1 MELALPVLFCKNNM
15 QRYRMHA
22 PYLPP
27 DIKKALTTVGSGIR
41 LKNILI
47 YKIAKKLYFFIHI
60 CYNRKVI
67 QLQKKGI

>member
-1 MELALPVLFCKNNM
+1 
-15 QRYRMHA
+15 MHA